1 MIIKTIKFM
10 YYYNN
15 GNISKFERLVFSG
28 IQKII
33 KNILIKSHYD
43 KLII

>member
-1 MIIKTIKFM
+1 M

-28 IQKII
+28 IQK
-33 KNILIKSHYD
+33 KNSTISSLNAIM
-43 KLII
+43 LNL

>member
-28 IQKII
+28 IQK
-33 KNILIKSHYD
+33 KNYKQYPH
-43 KLII
+43 

>member
-1 MIIKTIKFM
+1 M

-28 IQKII
+28 IQKKII
-33 KNILIKSHYD
+33 NNILIKSHYD